1 MRITVIFLLLV
12 CSHFSIAQNFRTA
25 AGLLSEGVVGTA
37 DQLPFWFVHNRSGK
51 FRPQGNTQFLQEG
64 YLLAGYHFTDRFK
77 VEGGA
82 DFAWLVSDKGTDW
95 QIVELFA
102 TAGGKYLRFQ
112 GGAFAEPEILGG
124 LSSTNGEL
132 LHSLNS
138 RPYPRVQLS
147 TNGYIPVP
155 FGPRWLRFKAQ
166 FDEGWLNDNRIVEKP
181 HLHHKQ
187 LMFQIVANS
196 RTTINAGGNHYV
208 FWGGTSPQYGALP
221 SGIKNY
227 FRYITG
233 RSGNAAF
240 PETDQQNVAGNQL
253 GSYLITLEKKFSE
266 LDLEV
271 RINHPFE
278 DRSGMRFENWRDNL
292 YTLYLRFRGEKPL
305 VGEVLAE
312 YCYTRH
318 QSGDRHQ
325 LDGPRNERMRGLDNY
340 FNHGVYQTG
349 FTYRGFIIGTPLF
362 GPVTHNVTGMVAGV
376 SNNRISAWHLG
387 AKGNL
392 SEQIR
397 WKGLAS
403 YSQNSGTYAQPF
415 DPVRRQVAG
424 YGEVSC
430 SSRKLPLVF
439 TVLLAADFG
448 TMVSPNWGAGLR
460 MAWTLR

>member
-1 MRITVIFLLLV
+1 MRITAIFLLLV
-12 CSHFSIAQNFRTA
+12 CSHFTFAQNFRTA
-25 AGLLSEGVVGTA
+25 AGIQSEGVAGSG

-51 FRPQGNTQFLQEG
+51 LRPQGITQFLQEA
-64 YLLAGYHFTDRFK
+64 YLLGDLHFSDRFK
-77 VEGGA
+77 VEGGTEVA
-82 DFAWLVSDKGTDW
+82 LLVSDKGTDL
-95 QIVELFA
+95 QVVQLFA
-102 TAGGKYLRFQ
+102 TVGGKYLSLR
-112 GGAFAEPEILGG
+112 GGAFADPEILGG
-124 LSSTNGEL
+124 LSSSNGEL

-138 RPYPRVQLS
+138 RPYPRIELS

-155 FGPRWLRFKAQ
+155 FAPRWLRFKAQ
-166 FDEGWLNDNRIVEKP
+166 FDEGWLNDTRIVEKP

-187 LMFQIVANS
+187 LLLQIVANS
-196 RTTINAGGNHYV
+196 RTTFTAGGNHYV

-221 SGIKNY
+221 SGVKNY

-233 RSGNAAF
+233 RSGNAGF

-253 GSYLITLEKKFSE
+253 GSYLMTLEKKFSE

-278 DRSGMRFENWRDNL
+278 DRSGMEFDNWRDNL

-305 VGEVLAE
+305 VEEVLAE

-325 LDGPRNERMRGLDNY
+325 LEGPRSERMRGLDNY

-349 FTYRGFIIGTPLF
+349 FTYRGFIIGTPFF
-362 GPVTHNVTGMVAGV
+362 GPVMQNATGVVAGV

-392 SEQIR
+392 GEQIR

-403 YSQNSGTYAQPF
+403 YTQNSGTYAQPF
-415 DPVRRQVAG
+415 NPVRKQVYS

-430 SSRKLPLVF
+430 HSRKLPMIF

-448 TMVSPNWGAGLR
+448 TPASPRWGAGVR
-460 MAWTLR
+460 MSWTLR